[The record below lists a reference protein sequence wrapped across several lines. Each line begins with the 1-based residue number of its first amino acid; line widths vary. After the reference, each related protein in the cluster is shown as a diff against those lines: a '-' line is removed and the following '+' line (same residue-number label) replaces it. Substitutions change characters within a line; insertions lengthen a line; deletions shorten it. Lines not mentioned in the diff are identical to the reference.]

1 MPPSKEQE
9 ELYRK
14 AMDEAKTELESID
27 MKMEEEIQKTREK
40 LAKLQESKKYY
51 RQICEGIAKLL
62 GEEIQLSETE
72 DNEENSKKKDKQPQ
86 NSSPPSLNQTN

>member
-9 ELYRK
+9 DLYRK

-27 MKMEEEIQKTREK
+27 TKMEEEIQKTRER

-51 RQICEGIAKLL
+51 RQIYEGIAKLL
-62 GEEIQLSETE
+62 GEDIQLSETE
-72 DNEENSKKKDKQPQ
+72 EDDENSKKKDKQTQ
-86 NSSPPSLNQTN
+86 DSSPPSMNPNN